1 MKVTKN
7 LITFIPKEKDVNH
20 VYTFDCDDYNKDEDI
35 DFISD
40 EYGKIPDNY
49 ERHIQGVHGLI
60 LKINKDIQN
69 TSLTGGIQLIKCNPI
84 LIPIFKKLW
93 GFDYRSQTL
102 SGIMVDFDA
111 DNVKDNN
118 IYCIGNQYVYNQH
131 YILAPENEVEYN
143 DRGEI
148 SNIDDINLSF
158 KSIFN
163 VDDESVIRFKK
174 NNFGIVKIENYTPP
188 SAFRDF

>member
-20 VYTFDCDDYNKDEDI
+20 VYTFDCDDYNKDEGI
-35 DFISD
+35 DLISD

-60 LKINKDIQN
+60 LKINQDIHK

-84 LIPIFKKLW
+84 LIPIFNKLW
-93 GFDYRSQTL
+93 GFDYRAQTL
-102 SGIMVDFDA
+102 SGVMVDFDI

-118 IYCIGNQYVYNQH
+118 IYCIGNQYVYNQR
-131 YILAPENEVEYN
+131 YILAPQNEVEYN
-143 DRGEI
+143 DKGEI
-148 SNIDDINLSF
+148 TNIDDVNLSF

-188 SAFRDF
+188 SAF